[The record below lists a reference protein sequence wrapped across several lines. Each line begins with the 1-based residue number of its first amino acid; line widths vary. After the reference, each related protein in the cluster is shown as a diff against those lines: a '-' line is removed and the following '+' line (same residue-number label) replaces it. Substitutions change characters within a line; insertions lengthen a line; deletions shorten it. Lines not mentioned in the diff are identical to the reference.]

1 MISLSKRAIE
11 AGQALFLREPEY
23 KEDDHMSAIEEI
35 LKDVPLPKMYK
46 ARQIFDDYGI
56 RNIPEE
62 LHKQLSDPKIRNTV
76 KPGMRIA
83 ITCGSRGIDNYA
95 LVIKEIASFCI
106 AAGAEPFIVPAMG
119 SHGGATAEGQLKVCE
134 SYGVTQEYC
143 GCPVM
148 SSMRTV
154 QIGQSET
161 GHPVFIDHYAARADG
176 IIVVNRVKTHTGF
189 SAAYESGLMKMLTIG
204 LGKQY
209 GASVCHKAG
218 YSRMPELVL
227 AFGKTIIK
235 NANVLFAVGLVEN
248 AFGKTCRVRAL
259 RADEIEREEPKLLEL
274 AKERAARLLPGF
286 ADALVVDWV
295 GKNISGAGM
304 DSKVIGRSSN
314 PFFSNTAFAAG
325 KIAALNLTPESHGN
339 IHGIGSAD
347 VINRRIFDKGDLDE
361 TYPNGITST
370 TLSVD
375 KIPVMMANDRLTIQ
389 CAIKTCNCDDIEKV
403 QLIRIKDTL
412 RISEILVSEAMVERI
427 RTIPNMEI
435 ISDAMDWRFDD
446 DGNLTDI

>member
-1 MISLSKRAIE
+1 
-11 AGQALFLREPEY
+11 
-23 KEDDHMSAIEEI
+23 MSAIQEI
-35 LKDVPLPKMYK
+35 LKDVPLPKMVK
-46 ARQIFDDYGI
+46 ARQIFDDYAI
-56 RNIPEE
+56 NNIPEE
-62 LHKQLSDPKIRNTV
+62 LHKQLSDPSIRNTV

-83 ITCGSRGIDNYA
+83 VTCGSRGIDNYA
-95 LVIKEIASFCI
+95 LVIKEVVSFCK
-106 AAGAEPFIVPAMG
+106 AAGAEPFIIPAMG
-119 SHGGATAEGQLKVCE
+119 SHGGATAEGQLKICE

-143 GCPVM
+143 GCPIR
-148 SSMRTV
+148 SSMQTV
-154 QIGQSET
+154 EIGRSET

-176 IIVVNRVKTHTGF
+176 IIAINRIKAHTGF

-209 GASVCHKAG
+209 GASVCHQSG
-218 YSRMPELVL
+218 YSKMPDLVL

-235 NANVLFAVGLVEN
+235 NANILFAVGLIEN
-248 AFGKTCRVRAL
+248 AFGKTCRVAAL
-259 RADEIEREEPKLLEL
+259 RAEDIEREEPKLLKE
-274 AKERAARLLPGF
+274 AKEKSARLLPGF
-286 ADALVVDWV
+286 SDVLVVDWF

-304 DSKVIGRSSN
+304 DSKVVGRSSN
-314 PFFSNTAFAAG
+314 AFVSNTDFVAG
-325 KIAALNLTPESHGN
+325 KIAVLDLTQASHGN

-412 RISEILVSEAMVERI
+412 RISEIMVSEAMVERV
-427 RTIPNMEI
+427 RAIPNMEI
-435 ISDAMDWRFDD
+435 IGDAEDWRFDS
-446 DGNLTDI
+446 DGNLTDLQ